1 MGTRAPKIIEQV
13 KESFLTL
20 CQQYE
25 ATGLLLAALAGCED
39 KDQHLEVMK
48 RILAQH
54 REAGEQMTTLGTAID
69 LLGGRP
75 VFKPQEGMRVI
86 SGTPK
91 ELKQMGIDVP
101 KQKPKFTP
109 GFQG

>member
-1 MGTRAPKIIEQV
+1 MAQRNPKIIEQV
-13 KESFLTL
+13 KASFLTL

-54 REAGEQMTTLGTAID
+54 REAGEQMKTLGIAVD
-69 LLGGRP
+69 MLGGRSAMAGR
-75 VFKPQEGMRVI
+75 ELGMRIV
-86 SGTPK
+86 SGSRN
-91 ELKQMGIDVP
+91 ELKRQGFDTKER
-101 KQKPKFTP
+101 KQ
-109 GFQG
+109 